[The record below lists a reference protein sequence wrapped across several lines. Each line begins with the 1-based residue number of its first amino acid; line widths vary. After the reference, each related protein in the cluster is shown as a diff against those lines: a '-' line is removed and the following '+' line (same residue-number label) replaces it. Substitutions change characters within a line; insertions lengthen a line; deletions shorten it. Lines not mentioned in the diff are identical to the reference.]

1 MASLSL
7 RKEGRPVALCLHE
20 LFMGELSPPAHA
32 PPTLVLTHP
41 HPSWLTPSFLPPCS
55 LFPKPISCYHPLPFR
70 TKHKARSSF
79 ILFICGTKAEVGW
92 ENMGRSSFPSQR
104 AVGLLRALLVHRHSG
119 LGVRGFT
126 SVLGGSLLY
135 VGSLAPALSSCQFWK
150 REPHLVVPPFFWCPL
165 SLGDLQGGQV
175 CQVSHTGTSDA
186 PLSSSAQVRSEFR
199 VQGQLKCQGSQTRWV
214 VYSGLACWVGW
225 DSGGMALQYLGRQGG
240 GEGGAQGSWNTGVEV
255 EVSAAPEVSVPGF
268 TGGHT
273 PLGWWWGFWHLL
285 AWLYLLCLLCIWPGV
300 TGSLLLITASSSHC
314 SHSRLWA
321 WGPDS

>member
-7 RKEGRPVALCLHE
+7 GKEGRPVALCLHE
-20 LFMGELSPPAHA
+20 LFRGELSPPAHA
-32 PPTLVLTHP
+32 PPTLVLAHP
-41 HPSWLTPSFLPPCS
+41 HPSQLTPSFLPPCS
-55 LFPKPISCYHPLPFR
+55 LFPTLISCYHPLPFR

-150 REPHLVVPPFFWCPL
+150 REPHFVVPPFFLVSPESREPSRWTSLSGKSHWYVRCPIEQL
-165 SLGDLQGGQV
+165 CSGKV
-175 CQVSHTGTSDA
+175 
-186 PLSSSAQVRSEFR
+186 R
-199 VQGQLKCQGSQTRWV
+199 VQSSGSAEV
-214 VYSGLACWVGW
+214 SGEPDQMGSVWWTCLLGGL
-225 DSGGMALQYLGRQGG
+225 GGMALQYLGRLGG
-240 GEGGAQGSWNTGVEV
+240 GEGGAQGSWNSGVEV
-255 EVSAAPEVSVPGF
+255 EVSGAPEVSVPGF

-285 AWLYLLCLLCIWPGV
+285 AWLCLLCLLCIWPGV